1 MDVNWQYF
9 VENFQFVNIFWAFM
23 LPVALEIIDFLT
35 GYINAVIRNEKDSA
49 VMRRGG
55 GKKFA
60 EAMCLLVTQLFT
72 WAMGLPHAFLYV
84 VSLYI
89 CWMELVSII
98 ENMKLLGMVIPGKV
112 DDEIDHI
119 NDELKPR
126 EDKGF
131 IDESTLDIEH
141 SADDGRDL
149 SPKEEKENEE

>member
-1 MDVNWQYF
+1 MDVDWQYV
-9 VENFQFVNIFWAFM
+9 VENFQFVSIFWAFM

-35 GYINAVIRNEKDSA
+35 GYINAVIRNEKNSA
-49 VMRRGG
+49 IMRHGG

-89 CWMELVSII
+89 CWMELVSIV
-98 ENMKLLGMVIPGKV
+98 ENLKNLGMVIPGKI

-126 EDKGF
+126 ED
-131 IDESTLDIEH
+131 DALSIEH
-141 SADDGRDL
+141 SADDDRDL
-149 SPKEEKENEE
+149 SPKDEKE